1 MPEPADPFLP
11 GDAGSIAV
19 VTLFYGLRRAGA
31 GMVAAALMV
40 AAQVALT
47 GMANEEQQRQDPPT
61 G

>member
-40 AAQVALT
+40 AAQVT
-47 GMANEEQQRQDPPT
+47 MTNMAGEEQQRQDPPT

>member
-1 MPEPADPFLP
+1 MPEPPDPFLP

-31 GMVAAALMV
+31 GMVAAALIV
-40 AAQVALT
+40 AAQLT
-47 GMANEEQQRQDPPT
+47 LTNMAHEEQRRQDPPA

>member
-19 VTLFYGLRRAGA
+19 VTLYYGLRRAGA

-47 GMANEEQQRQDPPT
+47 NMAGEEQQRQDPPA